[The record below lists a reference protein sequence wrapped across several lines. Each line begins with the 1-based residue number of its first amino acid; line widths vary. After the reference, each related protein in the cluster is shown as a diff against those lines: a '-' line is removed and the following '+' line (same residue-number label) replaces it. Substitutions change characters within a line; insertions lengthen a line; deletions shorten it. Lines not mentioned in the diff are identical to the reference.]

1 MSLPIKIQNLSK
13 NYGEHQIINN
23 LSINIDAGS
32 RVVFQGPSGIGKST
46 FLRCLTGLETF
57 QSGKI
62 QAGNIVLE
70 ANMND
75 RTHPEIIQKMRLQ
88 MGYVFQFFNLFPH
101 LTVLENIILSP
112 TLVQKISMA
121 QAIGDAENLL
131 RKLDLIDK
139 KDKFPHQL
147 SGGQAQR
154 VGIARALAMR
164 PQVML
169 FDEPT
174 SSLDPEMKK
183 ELVHVIEKFEEGLTM
198 LIVTHEPYFVEG
210 IATRIIK
217 FGPGLVVEEDLKK

>member
-1 MSLPIKIQNLSK
+1 MSLPIKIENLSK
-13 NYGEHQIINN
+13 SYGDHQIIKN
-23 LSINIDAGS
+23 LSIDIDAGS

-62 QAGNIVLE
+62 QTGNITLE
-70 ANMND
+70 AGMND
-75 RTHPEIIQKMRLQ
+75 RTDAEMIQKMRLQ

-101 LTVLENIILSP
+101 LTVLENIILAP
-112 TLVQKISMA
+112 MQVQKISKA
-121 QAIGDAENLL
+121 QAIDDAENLL
-131 RKLDLIDK
+131 RKLDLIGK

-154 VGIARALAMR
+154 VAIARALAMR

-217 FGPGLVVEEDLKK
+217 FGSGLVIEEDLK

>member
-1 MSLPIKIQNLSK
+1 MSLAVNVKNLVK
-13 NYGEHQIINN
+13 FYGEHQIIKD
-23 LSINIDAGS
+23 LSIDIDSGS

-57 QSGKI
+57 QNGTVEAGKI
-62 QAGNIVLE
+62 ILRADMTEQT
-70 ANMND
+70 D
-75 RTHPEIIQKMRLQ
+75 PEMIRQMRMQ

-101 LTVLENIILSP
+101 LTILENIILAP
-112 TLVQKISMA
+112 TLIQKISKE
-121 QAIGDAENLL
+121 QAVSDAENLL
-131 RKLDLIDK
+131 KKLDLISK
-139 KDKFPHQL
+139 INKYPHEL

-183 ELVHVIEKFEEGLTM
+183 ELVHVIEKFEVGLTM

-217 FGPGLVVEEDLKK
+217 FGSGLVIEEDIKK

>member
-1 MSLPIKIQNLSK
+1 MSLAVNVKNLVK
-13 NYGEHQIINN
+13 FYGEHQIIKD
-23 LSINIDAGS
+23 LSIDIDSGS

-57 QSGKI
+57 QNGTVEAGKI
-62 QAGNIVLE
+62 ILRADMTEQT
-70 ANMND
+70 D
-75 RTHPEIIQKMRLQ
+75 PEMIRQMRMQ

-101 LTVLENIILSP
+101 LTILENIILAP
-112 TLVQKISMA
+112 TLIQKISKE
-121 QAIGDAENLL
+121 QAVSDAENLL
-131 RKLDLIDK
+131 KKLDLISK
-139 KDKFPHQL
+139 INKYPHEL

-183 ELVHVIEKFEEGLTM
+183 ELVHVIEKFEVGLTM

-217 FGPGLVVEEDLKK
+217 FGSGLVIEEDLKK

>member
-1 MSLPIKIQNLSK
+1 LI
-13 NYGEHQIINN
+13 
-23 LSINIDAGS
+23 
-32 RVVFQGPSGIGKST
+32 
-46 FLRCLTGLETF
+46 GLETF
-57 QSGKI
+57 QHGRV
-62 QAGNIVLE
+62 QAGDYSIE
-70 ANMND
+70 ANMKD
-75 RTHPEIIQKMRLQ
+75 LTHPQ

-101 LTVLENIILSP
+101 LTVLENIILAP
-112 TLVQKISMA
+112 VQVQKISKA
-121 QAIGDAENLL
+121 QAVSDAESLL
-131 RKLDLIDK
+131 KKLDLIDK
-139 KDKFPHQL
+139 AHKFPHQL

-183 ELVHVIEKFEEGLTM
+183 ELIHVIEKFEEGLTM

-217 FGPGLVVEEDLKK
+217 FGPGLVIEEDIKK